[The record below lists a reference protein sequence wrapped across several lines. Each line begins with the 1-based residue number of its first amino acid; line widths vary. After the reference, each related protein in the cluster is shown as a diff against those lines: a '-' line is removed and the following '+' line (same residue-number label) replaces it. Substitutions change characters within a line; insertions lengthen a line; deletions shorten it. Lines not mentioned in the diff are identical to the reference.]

1 MHDNV
6 IAERIICPPPSPC
19 PPLIFKKSIFLL
31 VWTLYDSFLKKKFP
45 IFCMNGLLIGRFQPF
60 HLGHLEA
67 LQFALSKVDKLWVG
81 LGSSNKPIEKNNPFS
96 AEERKQMILSSIDDS
111 MKNKITIYF
120 IPDVDNHVK
129 WIEKIDTIVPNF
141 DIIFSN
147 DPLTDHLY
155 SKRTVQVISIPFL
168 KRDQLSGTRI
178 RDLIKSDQK
187 WDDLVPSET
196 KIFLENLDV
205 QNRLEIL

>member
-1 MHDNV
+1 
-6 IAERIICPPPSPC
+6 
-19 PPLIFKKSIFLL
+19 
-31 VWTLYDSFLKKKFP
+31 
-45 IFCMNGLLIGRFQPF
+45 MNGLLIGRFQPF

-67 LQFALSKVDKLWVG
+67 LQFALSIVDKLWVG
-81 LGSSNKPIEKNNPFS
+81 LGSSNKSIEKNNPFS
-96 AEERKQMILSSIDDS
+96 AEERKEMILSSIDDS

-129 WIEKIDTIVPNF
+129 WIEKIDTIVPKF
-141 DIIFSN
+141 DTVFSN

-155 SKRTVQVISIPFL
+155 SKRTVRVIPIPFL

-187 WDDLVPSET
+187 WDDLVPSGT
-196 KIFLENLDV
+196 KAILENLDSK
-205 QNRLEIL
+205 NRLQIL